1 MKKTLIWLLCACMLL
16 SGCAGNPP
24 TPAETNPPAVTSP
37 STEPT
42 QPGVPL
48 LDQGIGVGENGNL
61 LYIPNDAVEDMPC
74 PEVWLFGNGL
84 LLGAHTG
91 GQFVLRHI
99 SLEDG
104 RLLAE
109 CAIAASPGVR
119 VRIGNG
125 CIGLL
130 DSGTNRFL
138 LLGEDL
144 TLCSSQTLQT
154 EGDGWYLNPSRTDFP
169 LVVFL

>member
-1 MKKTLIWLLCACMLL
+1 M
-16 SGCAGNPP
+16 
-24 TPAETNPPAVTSP
+24 
-37 STEPT
+37 
-42 QPGVPL
+42 
-48 LDQGIGVGENGNL
+48 
-61 LYIPNDAVEDMPC
+61 YIPNDAVEDMPC

-84 LLGAHTG
+84 LLGAHIR

-138 LLGEDL
+138 LLGEDM
-144 TLCSSQTLQT
+144 TPRSSQTFQT
-154 EGDGWYLNPSRTDFP
+154 EGDSWYLNPELDKLYRFYRCIRDCFDTQDWPEVVAWEIP
-169 LVVFL
+169 LQSIMNRGT